1 MAAARSP
8 STEGA
13 EGDEPLFRWGIDLF
27 IENGAYTSVTA
38 AVTIL
43 VVLTLLFSSVTA
55 VWSLARAADVQASA
69 DITAMAGANVVS
81 SYCTVATTIDACIA
95 TLGFAG
101 IVTTGVGLV
110 ATIGSAGA
118 ATPVSGN
125 VLNVGTK
132 LINARNKFAESASKG
147 LQAIEKAL
155 PFLVGVNGLRICSA
169 QSVDGLAYTG
179 AAVAVPWTSASD
191 FTALSD
197 GKVETD
203 DLEEAGEDLEDVSDE
218 LEDARQK
225 TADAK
230 KRAWLADCGSTGR
243 NMRERASKLSG
254 LTAAENPDYASS
266 LTWTPQVG
274 LNRARAYYRWRRD
287 HEQPNNDSVEEKAN
301 SAARRAY
308 YEYAYQQLSSASI
321 TEVGDTV
328 TSTLKL
334 LPKNTS
340 EVKKTT
346 LYTDV
351 VWPSSLESDGLT
363 LHYASDCPGA
373 TGAPGSLLALSAIDT
388 GAARECPTCKFGVGD
403 VGKTPAASTS
413 IDNGFEYHLREFTL
427 ALDDYVAAR
436 NEELELETQAEDE
449 ADEAGNIFEQAMDYL
464 ASKRPKIAPPGRYG
478 CVAFA
483 VSGEIDSSS
492 AFDTTF
498 APSVTMGSRGAIA
511 AAALAP
517 DDATFQNNVLSSFFS
532 SLESRVQ
539 GNLFVGLIG
548 GVMDLWGTLL
558 VAYGNAGNF
567 LSTLLDQLV
576 AGADKVGLGF
586 LVGFLRDRLVDAVE
600 GLGLEPVD
608 LRLKKPVLTDTSNV
622 LERSD
627 IPGLSKA
634 QDVLR
639 AIPLGS
645 SDPTQVLESVGCEV
659 LEAIDSYEFTV
670 AEIELP
676 FGGTIPLTI
685 RLQDVVGFVGAGDD
699 GQ

>member
-1 MAAARSP
+1 
-8 STEGA
+8 
-13 EGDEPLFRWGIDLF
+13 
-27 IENGAYTSVTA
+27 
-38 AVTIL
+38 
-43 VVLTLLFSSVTA
+43 
-55 VWSLARAADVQASA
+55 
-69 DITAMAGANVVS
+69 MAGANVVS

-110 ATIGSAGA
+110 ATVGSLGA

-203 DLEEAGEDLEDVSDE
+203 DLEEAGEDLEDVSDD

-225 TADAK
+225 NGRREEA
-230 KRAWLADCGSTGR
+230 RLARGLRQHGPQHARTREQAFGPHGCGKSDC
-243 NMRERASKLSG
+243 
-254 LTAAENPDYASS
+254 ASS

-274 LNRARAYYRWRRD
+274 LDRARAYYRWRRD
-287 HEQPNNDSVEEKAN
+287 HEEPKNDSVEEKAN

-308 YEYAYQQLSSASI
+308 YEYAYKQLSSASI
-321 TEVGDTV
+321 TEMGDTV
-328 TSTLKL
+328 TSTLKP

-351 VWPSSLESDGLT
+351 VWPSSLEADGLT
-363 LHYASDCPGA
+363 LHYSTDCPGA

-388 GAARECPTCKFGVGD
+388 GAARECPTCKFSVGD

-449 ADEAGNIFEQAMDYL
+449 ADEAGDIFEQAMDYL

-483 VSGEIDSSS
+483 VSGEIDSSG

-498 APSVTMGSRGAIA
+498 APSVTMGNRAPSRRQHSRPTMRRSKTTCCRVSSRASNHAFKATCSWGSSA
-511 AAALAP
+511 ASW
-517 DDATFQNNVLSSFFS
+517 TV
-532 SLESRVQ
+532 
-539 GNLFVGLIG
+539 
-548 GVMDLWGTLL
+548 
-558 VAYGNAGNF
+558 GNA
-567 LSTLLDQLV
+567 
-576 AGADKVGLGF
+576 AGGL
-586 LVGFLRDRLVDAVE
+586 RQR
-600 GLGLEPVD
+600 
-608 LRLKKPVLTDTSNV
+608 R
-622 LERSD
+622 
-627 IPGLSKA
+627 
-634 QDVLR
+634 
-639 AIPLGS
+639 
-645 SDPTQVLESVGCEV
+645 
-659 LEAIDSYEFTV
+659 
-670 AEIELP
+670 
-676 FGGTIPLTI
+676 
-685 RLQDVVGFVGAGDD
+685 
-699 GQ
+699 